1 MIKKVN
7 RVALF
12 EQPYL
17 FIVLIKTLNS
27 QFLILIVAPLGVEP
41 RRTEPESAVLPLH
54 NRAEKV
60 APTGEATFYI
70 IN

>member
-1 MIKKVN
+1 MPS
-7 RVALF
+7 VARILS
-12 EQPYL
+12 EA
-17 FIVLIKTLNS
+17 KNS
-27 QFLILIVAPLGVEP
+27 QFSTHIVAPLGVEP

-60 APTGEATFYI
+60 ASTNEATFYI

>member
-1 MIKKVN
+1 M
-7 RVALF
+7 
-12 EQPYL
+12 
-17 FIVLIKTLNS
+17 LIKTLNS

>member
-1 MIKKVN
+1 MLKDLWLNSQLTI
-7 RVALF
+7 
-12 EQPYL
+12 
-17 FIVLIKTLNS
+17 LNS
-27 QFLILIVAPLGVEP
+27 QFSIHIVAPLGVEP

-60 APTGEATFYI
+60 APADEATFYI